1 VWAGKTWDRS
11 CPLVGLI
18 WFYLNFAKWQEFL
31 RPVTGN
37 DEMGI
42 QTKTS
47 QNSNEQDLGLN
58 GSTLPRTE
66 EASLLPRE
74 DLGAQELS
82 WESFIT

>member
-1 VWAGKTWDRS
+1 M
-11 CPLVGLI
+11 
-18 WFYLNFAKWQEFL
+18 
-31 RPVTGN
+31 TGN